1 VEMAIGK
8 RCRMR
13 SLKRVRQEIRDPDC
27 KLCAQEER
35 KVEEAREGDYRT
47 VSPPITCNVSVK
59 SLTRSMT
66 TRKSLEGILKRLC
79 ITSPTYR
86 PAH

>member
-1 VEMAIGK
+1 MAIGK

-13 SLKRVRQEIRDPDC
+13 GLKRVRQEIRDPDS
-27 KLCAQEER
+27 KLRTQEER
-35 KVEEAREGDYRT
+35 KVQEAGEGNYQT
-47 VSPPITCNVSVK
+47 VSRPLTHNLSVK
-59 SLTRSMT
+59 SPTRSMA
-66 TRKSLEGILKRLC
+66 TRKRLEGILKRLC